1 MTTFS
6 DGRTQKAS
14 PALQGGRR
22 FSFVYLCVSKGPL
35 FCRLA
40 LGVMLGQQG
49 LDLADGVGDGRTPLT
64 RHGSRLRRAF
74 TFYIGAYEFFMT
86 TLSTLSAISSQAS
99 AHFSR

>member
-6 DGRTQKAS
+6 DGRRKKAP
-14 PALQGGRR
+14 PAWQGGRR

-35 FCRLA
+35 FCSLA
-40 LGVMLGQQG
+40 LGVMPGQQG

-64 RHGSRLRRAF
+64 RRGSRLWRAF
-74 TFYIGAYEFFMT
+74 TFYIQAYEFFMT

>member
-6 DGRTQKAS
+6 DGKVQKSA
-14 PALQGGRR
+14 PRFARR
-22 FSFVYLCVSKGPL
+22 ETLFFCVSKGPL

-40 LGVMLGQQG
+40 LGVMPGQQG
-49 LDLADGVGDGRTPLT
+49 LDLADGVGDSRTPLT

>member
-6 DGRTQKAS
+6 DGKVQKS
-14 PALQGGRR
+14 VPRFEGGRR

-35 FCRLA
+35 FCRLT

-49 LDLADGVGDGRTPLT
+49 LGLADGVGNGRTPLT
-64 RHGSRLRRAF
+64 RRGSRLRRAF
-74 TFYIGAYEFFMT
+74 TFYIQAYEFFMT